1 MHVCKAVK
9 IRKENKII
17 FLIFADY
24 LITRHLYED
33 SRHHS
38 PGALTD
44 LRSALVNNTIFA
56 SLAVRH
62 NFHKYFRHLCPSLNE
77 VVDRFVRFQ
86 QENGHSITEEVKISL
101 EICSLNWH
109 ACFFFMF

>member
-1 MHVCKAVK
+1 MTHVYD
-9 IRKENKII
+9 
-17 FLIFADY
+17 FTDY

-33 SRHHS
+33 PRQHS

-62 NFHKYFRHLCPSLNE
+62 GFHKYFKHLSPGLND
-77 VVDRFVRFQ
+77 VIDRFVRIQ
-86 QENGHSITEEVKISL
+86 HENGHSISEEVCIS
-101 EICSLNWH
+101 SK
-109 ACFFFMF
+109 